1 MRAEE
6 RREQILRVAA
16 EVFAEKGYHQAS
28 VSDIVVGAGVARG
41 TFYQYFGNKRA
52 IFEELL
58 SLFMAELRTRIPR
71 IDPAIGIAE
80 GLAQLRRNVRGVV
93 GLMCEQRALTKILL
107 SGAVGLDADFDEK
120 LDAFYFEVT
129 SLLKGSLRLGQA
141 FGIVRPCDLDLAAI
155 YVIGALKELMTRV
168 VIRGETRDLDEIVRA
183 YIAFAADGLLASA
196 GLDG

>member
-1 MRAEE
+1 MKAEE

-28 VSDIVVGAGVARG
+28 VSDIVDGAGVARG

-58 SLFMAELRTRIPR
+58 SVFMRDLKGRLPPIDAAVGLR
-71 IDPAIGIAE
+71 E
-80 GLAQLRRNVRGVV
+80 GLSQLRRNVRAAVA
-93 GLMCEQRALTKILL
+93 LMCEQRALTKILL

-120 LDAFYFEVT
+120 LDAFYAELT
-129 SLLKGSLRLGQA
+129 DLLKGSLRSGQA

-155 YVIGALKELMTRV
+155 YVIGALKEIMTRV
-168 VIRGETRDLDEIVRA
+168 VIRGETRDLDEIVEA
-183 YIAFAADGLLASA
+183 YMAFAADGLLASA
-196 GLDG
+196 RLDA